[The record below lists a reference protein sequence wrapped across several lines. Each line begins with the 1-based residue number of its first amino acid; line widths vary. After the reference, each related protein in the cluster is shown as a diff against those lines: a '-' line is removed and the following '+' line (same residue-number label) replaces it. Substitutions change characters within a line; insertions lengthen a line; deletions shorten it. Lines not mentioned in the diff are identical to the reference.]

1 MRTVRNMFVSMVLA
15 LCVASA
21 APAQQDRPLFKPGT
35 APARE
40 AAVATDGVQKPSIEQ
55 GSLASGGVTRSFTQE
70 LLPTA
75 LALGATLLVI
85 VLARSAIKRF
95 GGKLPGAKRPEG
107 VVMVLARYPV
117 ARGQQ
122 IVLLKVGGRVI
133 VANQGAQGMQT
144 LSEFSSQAEVAELVA
159 RCEAGDRA
167 KSAFSFDALLRQSDK
182 SFDGAAAKGAST
194 NAPTNAAAKS
204 AAKPTA
210 RGLDPRDALP
220 ALLRDAE
227 IETVDLT
234 KRKRGG
240 A

>member
-1 MRTVRNMFVSMVLA
+1 MRTARNILLSMALA
-15 LCVASA
+15 LCVATAASA
-21 APAQQDRPLFKPGT
+21 RQDRPLFKPGT
-35 APARE
+35 APAQASAE
-40 AAVATDGVQKPSIEQ
+40 KASPEKASIEQ

-95 GGKLPGAKRPEG
+95 GGKLPGARRPEG
-107 VVMVLARYPV
+107 VVSVLARYPV

-122 IVLLKVGGRVI
+122 IVLLKVGRRVI

-144 LSEFSSQAEVAELVA
+144 LSEFSAEADVADLVA
-159 RCEAGDRA
+159 RCEASDRA
-167 KSAFSFDALLRQSDK
+167 KSPFSFDALLRQSDK
-182 SFDGAAAKGAST
+182 NFDGAAAKGAHTTS
-194 NAPTNAAAKS
+194 AAKS
-204 AAKPTA
+204 TTTSTTKPAT
-210 RGLDPRDALP
+210 RSLDARDALP

>member
-1 MRTVRNMFVSMVLA
+1 MRTARNMLVSIVLA

-35 APARE
+35 APARDT
-40 AAVATDGVQKPSIEQ
+40 AVAADTSQKPSIEQ

-122 IVLLKVGGRVI
+122 IVLLKVGRRVI

-144 LSEFSSQAEVAELVA
+144 LSEFSAEADVAEIVA
-159 RCEAGDRA
+159 RCEAGERA

-182 SFDGAAAKGAST
+182 SFDGAGAKGG
-194 NAPTNAAAKS
+194 AAAP
-204 AAKPTA
+204 AAKPAA
-210 RGLDPRDALP
+210 RRLDPRDALP
-220 ALLRDAE
+220 ALMRDAE